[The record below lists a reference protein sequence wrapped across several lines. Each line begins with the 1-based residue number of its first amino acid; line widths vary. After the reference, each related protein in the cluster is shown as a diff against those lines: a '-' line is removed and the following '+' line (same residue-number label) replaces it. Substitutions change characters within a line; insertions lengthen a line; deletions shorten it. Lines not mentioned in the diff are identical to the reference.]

1 MTQPIDRKPIF
12 ITLIDSYL
20 PQLTEDDLYKLHDLV
35 RNTVESRKAKT
46 DAVGAALT
54 PPTNAVEDAA
64 TERVERRTALERGL
78 KRLYSEEPVYYT
90 NRALFDETNL
100 SEFDPRSQQIFAHRT
115 LVRFSNIVRNEVA
128 RLQLNTAPY
137 GIITSAWAG
146 TWAGNNDEGIDIF
159 FGVRGVF
166 DGCVRLAWTSGQIGI
181 TVEDRRMPGEECL
194 SFVRTDKLSEANLLL
209 PLRKL
214 DERYKQGLKRR

>member
-1 MTQPIDRKPIF
+1 MTQSIDRKPIF
-12 ITLIDSYL
+12 IALIDSYL

-35 RNTVESRKAKT
+35 RSTVESRKVKT
-46 DAVGAALT
+46 DTACASSS
-54 PPTNAVEDAA
+54 PINDDED
-64 TERVERRTALERGL
+64 RTA
-78 KRLYSEEPVYYT
+78 YT

-100 SEFDPRSQQIFAHRT
+100 SEFDPRAHAILANRT
-115 LVRFSNIVRNEVA
+115 LIRFSTIVRNEIA

-137 GIITSAWAG
+137 GIITSTWAG

-166 DGCVRLAWTSGQIGI
+166 DGCVRLAWTSGQIGT
-181 TVEDRRMPGEECL
+181 TVEDRRMPGEKCL
-194 SFVRTDKLSEANLLL
+194 SFVRTDKLSEANLLS

-214 DERYKQGLKRR
+214 DERYKQGLKRQ

>member
-46 DAVGAALT
+46 DAAAPT
-54 PPTNAVEDAA
+54 PPTNAEEADA

-137 GIITSAWAG
+137 GIMTSAWAG
-146 TWAGNNDEGIDIF
+146 NGDEGVDIF

-166 DGCVRLAWTSGQIGI
+166 DGCVRLAWTSGQIVT
-181 TVEDRRMPGEECL
+181 TVEDRRMPGEKCL
-194 SFVRTDKLSEANLLL
+194 SFVRTDKLSEANLLS

-214 DERYKQGLKRR
+214 DERYKQGLKRQ

>member
-54 PPTNAVEDAA
+54 PPTNADADAA
-64 TERVERRTALERGL
+64 TERVERRTTLERGL

-90 NRALFDETNL
+90 NRVLFDETNL
-100 SEFDPRSQQIFAHRT
+100 SEFDPRAHMILANRT
-115 LVRFSNIVRNEVA
+115 LIRFATIVRDEIV

-137 GIITSAWAG
+137 GIITSA
-146 TWAGNNDEGIDIF
+146 WAGNNDEGIDIF

-166 DGCVRLAWTSGQIGI
+166 DGCVRLAWTSGQIAT
-181 TVEDRRMPGEECL
+181 TVEDRRMPGEKCL

>member
-46 DAVGAALT
+46 DVVGAS
-54 PPTNAVEDAA
+54 PTSTTDAEEAAA
-64 TERVERRTALERGL
+64 TERGL

-90 NRALFDETNL
+90 NRVLYDETNL
-100 SEFDPRSQQIFAHRT
+100 PGFDLKSHMILANRT
-115 LVRFSNIVRNEVA
+115 LIRFSTIVRDEIV
-128 RLQLNTAPY
+128 RLQLSTAPY
-137 GIITSAWAG
+137 GIMTSAWAG
-146 TWAGNNDEGIDIF
+146 NGDEGIDIF

-166 DGCVRLAWTSGQIGI
+166 DGCVRLAWTSGQIVT
-181 TVEDRRMPGEECL
+181 TVKDRRMPGEKCL